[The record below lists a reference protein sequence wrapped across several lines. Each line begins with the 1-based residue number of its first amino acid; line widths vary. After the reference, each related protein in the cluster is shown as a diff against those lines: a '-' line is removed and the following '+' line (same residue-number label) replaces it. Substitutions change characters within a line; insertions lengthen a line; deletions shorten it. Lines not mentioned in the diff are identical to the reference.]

1 MERES
6 LFSHFRASTDF
17 MDLSI
22 YSTETMSNDLKFLN
36 AWNSVPGIGPATI
49 RLLKNSFG
57 ALETAWLA
65 GEAALAETG
74 ISPLLLQAISWKRP
88 SLHPD
93 REMEKLIRE
102 NIWMIT
108 ETDENFPVCLKEI
121 PSPPLFL
128 YGRGDLRLLATGIL
142 LAVVGTRRPTAYG
155 LEAAE
160 AITRDLVA
168 TGITIVSGLASGI
181 DAQAHQAA
189 LDEKGKTI
197 AVLGSGLDYHSV
209 FPAENR
215 GLARRIAEASGVVVS
230 EYSPGTPARK
240 ENFPQRNR
248 IISGLS
254 LGVLIVEARERSGA
268 LLTARLALEQNR
280 EVFAIP
286 GSIFSST
293 SHGTNSLIGQGAK
306 LVQSAADIL
315 EELGIEYAK
324 EKEKTLRLGLEEN
337 ERMIYQLLEEP
348 LSLDTIKEKTGLATA
363 IIVTSLS
370 LLELKGAVRN
380 LGQDTY
386 QKVSNFQ

>member
-1 MERES
+1 M
-6 LFSHFRASTDF
+6 A
-17 MDLSI
+17 
-22 YSTETMSNDLKFLN
+22 NDLKFLN
-36 AWNSVPGIGPATI
+36 AWNSIPGIGPATL

-57 ALETAWLA
+57 TLEAAWLA
-65 GEAALAETG
+65 SEAALAETG
-74 ISPLLLQAISWKRP
+74 ISPLILQAISWKRP

-93 REMEKLIRE
+93 REMGKLIRE
-102 NIWMIT
+102 SIWIIT
-108 ETDENFPVCLKEI
+108 EDDENFPACLKEI
-121 PSPPLFL
+121 PSPPLLL
-128 YGRGDLRLLATGIL
+128 YGRGDLRLLATGTL

-160 AITRDLVA
+160 AITRDLA
-168 TGITIVSGLASGI
+168 AMGITIVSGLASGI

-215 GLARRIAEASGVVVS
+215 GLARRIAEASGLVIS
-230 EYSPGTPARK
+230 EYAPGTPARK

-248 IISGLS
+248 IISGVS
-254 LGVLIVEARERSGA
+254 PGVLVVEARERSGA

-293 SHGTNSLIGQGAK
+293 SYGTNSLIQQGAK
-306 LVQSAADIL
+306 LVRSAADIL
-315 EELGIEYAK
+315 EELGIEYTK
-324 EKEKTLRLGLEEN
+324 EKEKTLREGLEEN

-348 LSLDTIKEKTGLATA
+348 LSLDTIKEKTGLSTA
-363 IIVTSLS
+363 IIITSLS

-386 QKVSNFQ
+386 QKISNFQ